1 MSKLLEKIKP
11 DPPFIK
17 RVPIKK
23 KSSTTGVQLLNSGR
37 GLDHPEANIIFDSL
51 IDNIKRVSRSMERPP
66 YFINK
71 KGDGNYKPIVIP
83 DIPKTKFLGMVM
95 ERVREEMTR
104 HFIFQGKYNTEWIEK
119 VLKDDWTVA
128 EWVLLTNAKESFRK
142 ESSRYS
148 KIYSIKS
155 FALLTRGNDSLK
167 VEHEGW
173 DE

>member
-11 DPPFIK
+11 DPPFVK

-23 KSSTTGVQLLNSGR
+23 GSSTTGVQFLGNGR

-71 KGDGNYKPIVIP
+71 KGDGNYKPIFIP
-83 DIPKTKFLGMVM
+83 DIPNAKFLRMVM

-104 HFIFQGKYNTEWIEK
+104 HFSFQGKYNTEWIPK
-119 VLKDDWTVA
+119 ILHNRWNVA
-128 EWVLLTNAKESFRK
+128 QWVLLTNKKDRFSK
-142 ESSRYS
+142 SSC
-148 KIYSIKS
+148 KAYSIKG
-155 FALLTRGNDSLK
+155 FALLTRGSDSLK
-167 VEHEGW
+167 VEHHQW
-173 DE
+173 